1 MRSKELSMEDK
12 LFIIKLK
19 KKQKSIRQI
28 AEMLE
33 VAKSTIWYILQKN
46 ERTGDLQNST
56 RPGRPR
62 KTSMVDDGRILSMV
76 KKNPSTTSTQ
86 VKTTLQEAGL
96 SLSKSTIK
104 RRLKESKYKAR
115 KENTTALLPK
125 DELADP
131 AEASLPSLTN

>member
-104 RRLKESKYKAR
+104 RRLKESKYK
-115 KENTTALLPK
+115 EPCLPRHPVLT
-125 DELADP
+125 ESRTPNAVH
-131 AEASLPSLTN
+131 LPS